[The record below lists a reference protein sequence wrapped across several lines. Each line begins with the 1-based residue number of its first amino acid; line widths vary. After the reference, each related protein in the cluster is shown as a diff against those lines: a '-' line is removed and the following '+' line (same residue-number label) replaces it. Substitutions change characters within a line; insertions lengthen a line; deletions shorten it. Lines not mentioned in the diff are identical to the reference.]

1 LPLSPL
7 LLPTRAL
14 RYSSR
19 FETGRKQGARFGQ
32 NTEGV
37 TETCKQGH
45 ELSSANLY
53 ISPKGRHFCRKCK
66 ALYARAYGK
75 RECHSDP
82 LTASAARSEAAA
94 LFRMIG
100 RNGETVD
107 SIRDLVRVDRD
118 SMKALLGFLAVHPK
132 EFRWVMEA
140 LNFRDLVL
148 EKFDHL
154 TKRKE
159 SLELVVAAEAEA
171 ARRQTLKTPIPPL
184 LQELVVMATV

>member
-66 ALYARAYGK
+66 A
-75 RECHSDP
+75 
-82 LTASAARSEAAA
+82 
-94 LFRMIG
+94 
-100 RNGETVD
+100 
-107 SIRDLVRVDRD
+107 
-118 SMKALLGFLAVHPK
+118 
-132 EFRWVMEA
+132 EA
-140 LNFRDLVL
+140 LDF
-148 EKFDHL
+148 
-154 TKRKE
+154 
-159 SLELVVAAEAEA
+159 VAQGKVKTIIETYPLAEA
-171 ARRQTLKTPIPPL
+171 AKAYDRVAEGKARFR
-184 LQELVVMATV
+184 TVLTM

>member
-1 LPLSPL
+1 MKLSP
-7 LLPTRAL
+7 
-14 RYSSR
+14 
-19 FETGRKQGARFGQ
+19 GAAEEKR
-32 NTEGV
+32 V
-37 TETCKQGH
+37 HCKQGH
-45 ELSSANLY
+45 ELTGANLY
-53 ISPKGRHFCRKCK
+53 VSPKGRRFCRKCK
-66 ALYARAYGK
+66 AQYASAYGK

-94 LFRMIG
+94 LFGMIG

-118 SMKALLGFLAVHPK
+118 SMKALLGFLAVQPK
-132 EFRWVMEA
+132 EFRWVTEA